1 MSKRLKNGMYT
12 ASLSNEKVM
21 YFVHNGLIIMSSK
34 YGNYKTTEN
43 FMLGSQYN
51 VNPEPITVEASEF
64 LDAYNKLEQW

>member
-1 MSKRLKNGMYT
+1 MSKRLKDGIYT
-12 ASLSNEKVM
+12 ARLSGSNVR
-21 YFVHNGLIIMSSK
+21 YFVHDGLIIMNSK

-51 VNPEPITVEASEF
+51 VNPEPLTVEPSEF